1 MKYKENNAIDKSS
14 LIRQQLKYILTSIIL
29 ITQFFRLI
37 YWDEDTYLVQ
47 IVLNHTYSDSE
58 NYCLYI
64 NPLLSNIVQL
74 LHKLWQYPDWFYI
87 LTLLFVTVAG
97 FSVFRLIE
105 TRSNTVTKQAILS
118 LIWFIVIQGYN
129 IVHENYTVVT
139 SLWMVTSMIF
149 WYDSISKK
157 DKQSKISSVLSIVYI
172 VLAGLWR
179 WQAAA
184 LGIPY
189 FGILFIYKNI
199 KNKDAKAWW
208 KSSELRE
215 TVIAQLSIGII
226 FQSLIGYKFVI
237 DNQSKYI
244 DQTKYNEYRT
254 DLVDYPIYSYD
265 DKQTEFE
272 NIGISESYFDI
283 ISKYFYGLDTE
294 NLSTEKIHQVQEI
307 ASKQWDDIDIV
318 DIVVNWQTIFIEL
331 WAIIVINISLI
342 AWLNRN
348 KSREVRILNTLQILG
363 TFLIFIYFTLKGR
376 FIQRVCMCILI
387 QQLGQLLS
395 MQIQNKTQRQAQ
407 SDIEKTR
414 QYGRVVKTIAVISYA
429 ITFSLVA
436 FSTNI
441 IRFVPVQWVSFQ
453 NPFTVMQYD
462 YKDSPERFTDDVYNG
477 QTKLVWSQLAYSG
490 NFHKYYASKGIIPLN
505 LMRNNITTGNWIYG
519 QNYYNEYLV
528 ENDWG
533 NPVQTLLSSDNIY
546 YVCYS
551 QDVDLI
557 KNYYKQQLGIDT
569 EFSLV
574 GQQAGINQY
583 KIILL
588 RR

>member
-1 MKYKENNAIDKSS
+1 MTQTINKIGQRINLRNSI
-14 LIRQQLKYILTSIIL
+14 KYILTSIIL

-87 LTLLFVTVAG
+87 LTLLFVTIAG
-97 FSVFRLIE
+97 FSVFKLIE
-105 TRSNTVTKQAILS
+105 TRSNALNKQILLS
-118 LIWFIVIQGYN
+118 LVWFVVIQGYN

-139 SLWMVTSMIF
+139 SLWMATSMIL
-149 WYDSISKK
+149 WYDSIVNK
-157 DKQSKISSVLSIVYI
+157 DKQSKISRVLSIVYI
-172 VLAGLWR
+172 ILAGLWR

-199 KNKDAKAWW
+199 KRNKD
-208 KSSELRE
+208 LRK
-215 TVIAQLSIGII
+215 TVIAQLCLGII
-226 FQSLIGYKFVI
+226 FQSLVGYKFI
-237 DNQSKYI
+237 TDNQSKYI

-254 DLVDYPIYSYD
+254 DLVDYPIYGYN

-272 NIGISESYFDI
+272 NIGISQSYFDI

-307 ASKQWDDIDIV
+307 ASKQWDDIDVV
-318 DIVVNWQTIFIEL
+318 DILVNWQTIFIEL

-342 AWLNRN
+342 AWLNRQEKRDN
-348 KSREVRILNTLQILG
+348 KSREVRILNMLQTLG
-363 TFLIFIYFTLKGR
+363 TILIFIYFTLKGR

-395 MQIQNKTQRQAQ
+395 MQIQTETQR
-407 SDIEKTR
+407 TR
-414 QYGRVVKTIAVISYA
+414 QSGQVGKFIAVIIYTIA
-429 ITFSLVA
+429 FSLVA

-490 NFHKYYASKGIIPLN
+490 NFHKYYASKGIIPVN
-505 LMRNNITTGNWIYG
+505 LMKNNITTGNWIYG

-528 ENDWG
+528 ENGWG
-533 NPVQTLLSSDNIY
+533 NPVQTLLNSDNIY

-583 KIILL
+583 KINKK
-588 RR
+588 

>member
-1 MKYKENNAIDKSS
+1 
-14 LIRQQLKYILTSIIL
+14 
-29 ITQFFRLI
+29 
-37 YWDEDTYLVQ
+37 
-47 IVLNHTYSDSE
+47 
-58 NYCLYI
+58 
-64 NPLLSNIVQL
+64 
-74 LHKLWQYPDWFYI
+74 
-87 LTLLFVTVAG
+87 
-97 FSVFRLIE
+97 
-105 TRSNTVTKQAILS
+105 
-118 LIWFIVIQGYN
+118 
-129 IVHENYTVVT
+129 
-139 SLWMVTSMIF
+139 MVTSMIF
-149 WYDSISKK
+149 WYDSISNK
-157 DKQSKISSVLSIVYI
+157 DRQSKISRILSIVYI
-172 VLAGLWR
+172 ILAGLWR

-208 KSSELRE
+208 KSSELRK
-215 TVIAQLSIGII
+215 TIIAQLCIGII
-226 FQSLIGYKFVI
+226 FQGLIGYKFII

-254 DLVDYPIYSYD
+254 NLVDYSIYSYD

-272 NIGISESYFDI
+272 NIGISENSFNI

-294 NLSTEKIHQVQEI
+294 NLSTEKIHQIQEI
-307 ASKQWDDIDIV
+307 ASKQWDDIDID
-318 DIVVNWQTIFIEL
+318 DIVVNWQALFIEL

-342 AWLNRN
+342 VWLNRQEKRD
-348 KSREVRILNTLQILG
+348 KSRVVRTLNILQILG

-395 MQIQNKTQRQAQ
+395 MQIQNKTQ
-407 SDIEKTR
+407 SNVEKTR

-477 QTKLVWSQLAYSG
+477 QTKLVWNQLAYG
-490 NFHKYYASKGIIPLN
+490 WNFHKYYASKSIIPVN
-505 LMRNNITTGNWIYG
+505 LIKNNITDGNWIYG

-528 ENDWG
+528 ENGWG

-546 YVCYS
+546 YVCYP
-551 QDVDLI
+551 QCVDLI

-583 KIILL
+583 KISKKITGGQETAEQ
-588 RR
+588 

>member
-1 MKYKENNAIDKSS
+1 MKYKETSTIDKTS
-14 LIRQQLKYILTSIIL
+14 LIRQQLKCILTLIIL

-87 LTLLFVTVAG
+87 LTLLFVTIAG
-97 FSVFRLIE
+97 FSVFKLIE
-105 TRSNTVTKQAILS
+105 TRSNALNKQILLS
-118 LIWFIVIQGYN
+118 LVWFVVIQGYN

-139 SLWMVTSMIF
+139 SLWMATSMIL
-149 WYDSISKK
+149 WYDSIVNK
-157 DKQSKISSVLSIVYI
+157 DKQSKISRVLRIVYI
-172 VLAGLWR
+172 ILAGLWR

-199 KNKDAKAWW
+199 KRNKD
-208 KSSELRE
+208 LRK
-215 TVIAQLSIGII
+215 TVIAQLCLGII
-226 FQSLIGYKFVI
+226 FQSLVGYKFI
-237 DNQSKYI
+237 TDNQSKYI

-254 DLVDYPIYSYD
+254 DLVDYPIYGYN

-272 NIGISESYFDI
+272 NIGISQSYFDI

-307 ASKQWDDIDIV
+307 ASKQWDDIDVV
-318 DIVVNWQTIFIEL
+318 DILVNWQTIFIEL
-331 WAIIVINISLI
+331 WAILVINISLI
-342 AWLNRN
+342 AWLSRQEKRDN
-348 KSREVRILNTLQILG
+348 KSREVRILNMLQILG
-363 TFLIFIYFTLKGR
+363 TILIFIYFTLKGR

-395 MQIQNKTQRQAQ
+395 MQIQTETQR
-407 SDIEKTR
+407 TR
-414 QYGRVVKTIAVISYA
+414 QHGRVVKTISVIIYTIA
-429 ITFSLVA
+429 FSLVA

-490 NFHKYYASKGIIPLN
+490 NFHKYYASKGIIPVN
-505 LMRNNITTGNWIYG
+505 LMKNNITTGNWIYG

-528 ENDWG
+528 ENGWG
-533 NPVQTLLSSDNIY
+533 NPVQTLLNSDNIY

-557 KNYYKQQLGIDT
+557 KNYYKQQLGIGT

-583 KIILL
+583 KITCY
-588 RR
+588 R

>member
-1 MKYKENNAIDKSS
+1 MA
-14 LIRQQLKYILTSIIL
+14 
-29 ITQFFRLI
+29 
-37 YWDEDTYLVQ
+37 
-47 IVLNHTYSDSE
+47 
-58 NYCLYI
+58 
-64 NPLLSNIVQL
+64 
-74 LHKLWQYPDWFYI
+74 
-87 LTLLFVTVAG
+87 
-97 FSVFRLIE
+97 
-105 TRSNTVTKQAILS
+105 
-118 LIWFIVIQGYN
+118 
-129 IVHENYTVVT
+129 
-139 SLWMVTSMIF
+139 TSMIL
-149 WYDSISKK
+149 WYDSIVNK
-157 DKQSKISSVLSIVYI
+157 DKQSKISRVLSIVYI
-172 VLAGLWR
+172 ILAGLWR

-199 KNKDAKAWW
+199 KRNKD
-208 KSSELRE
+208 LRK
-215 TVIAQLSIGII
+215 TVIAQLCLGII
-226 FQSLIGYKFVI
+226 FQSLVGYKFI
-237 DNQSKYI
+237 TDNQSKYI

-254 DLVDYPIYSYD
+254 DLVDYPIYGYN

-272 NIGISESYFDI
+272 NIGISQSYFDI

-294 NLSTEKIHQVQEI
+294 NLSTEKIHQVQKI

-318 DIVVNWQTIFIEL
+318 DILVNWQTIFIEL
-331 WAIIVINISLI
+331 WAIVVINISLI

-348 KSREVRILNTLQILG
+348 KSREVRVLNMLQILG

-395 MQIQNKTQRQAQ
+395 MQIQLETQRQAQ
-407 SDIEKTR
+407 DSVEKTEWTSK
-414 QYGRVVKTIAVISYA
+414 KTITI
-429 ITFSLVA
+429 ITYTIAFSLAA

-462 YKDSPERFTDDVYNG
+462 YKDNPERFTDDVYNG

-490 NFHKYYASKGIIPLN
+490 NFHKYYASKGIIPVN

-528 ENDWG
+528 ENGWG
-533 NPVQTLLSSDNIY
+533 NPVQTLLNDDNIY

-583 KIILL
+583 KVTIGK
-588 RR
+588 

>member
-1 MKYKENNAIDKSS
+1 MRHRETSTIDKSS

-64 NPLLSNIVQL
+64 NPLLSNIVQV
-74 LHKLWQYPDWFYI
+74 LHKLWQHPDWFYI

-97 FSVFRLIE
+97 FSIFGLIE
-105 TRSNTVTKQAILS
+105 TRSNTSNKQVLLS
-118 LIWFIVIQGYN
+118 LVWFIVIQGYN

-139 SLWMVTSMIF
+139 SLWMTTSMIF
-149 WYDSISKK
+149 WYDSIVNK
-157 DKQSKISSVLSIVYI
+157 DKQSKISRVLSIVYI
-172 VLAGLWR
+172 ILAGLWR

-199 KNKDAKAWW
+199 KKKD
-208 KSSELRE
+208 LRR
-215 TVIAQLSIGII
+215 TVISQLCIGII
-226 FQSLIGYKFVI
+226 FQSLVGYKFII
-237 DNQSKYI
+237 DNQSNYI

-265 DKQTEFE
+265 DKQAEFE
-272 NIGISESYFDI
+272 NIGISQSYFDI

-318 DIVVNWQTIFIEL
+318 DVLVNWQTIFIEL
-331 WAIIVINISLI
+331 WTIIVINISLI
-342 AWLNRN
+342 AWLSRN
-348 KSREVRILNTLQILG
+348 NSREVRILNILQILG
-363 TFLIFIYFTLKGR
+363 TILIFIYFTLKGR

-395 MQIQNKTQRQAQ
+395 MQIQTETQR
-407 SDIEKTR
+407 TR
-414 QYGRVVKTIAVISYA
+414 QHERVVKTISVISYTIA
-429 ITFSLVA
+429 FSLVA

-441 IRFVPVQWVSFQ
+441 IRFVPVQWVPFQ

-462 YKDSPERFTDDVYNG
+462 YKDSPERFTNDVYNG

-490 NFHKYYASKGIIPLN
+490 NFHKYYASKGIIPVN
-505 LMRNNITTGNWIYG
+505 LMKNNITTGNWIYG

-528 ENDWG
+528 ENGWG
-533 NPVQTLLSSDNIY
+533 NPVQTLLNDDDIY

-551 QDVDLI
+551 QDIDLI

-583 KIILL
+583 KITCYK
-588 RR
+588 

>member
-1 MKYKENNAIDKSS
+1 MNQTINKIGQRINLRNSI
-14 LIRQQLKYILTSIIL
+14 KYILTSIIL

-87 LTLLFVTVAG
+87 LTLLFVTIAG
-97 FSVFRLIE
+97 FSVFKLIE
-105 TRSNTVTKQAILS
+105 TRSNALNKQILLS
-118 LIWFIVIQGYN
+118 LVWFVVIQGYN

-139 SLWMVTSMIF
+139 SLWMATSMIL
-149 WYDSISKK
+149 WYDSIVNK
-157 DKQSKISSVLSIVYI
+157 DKQSKISRVLSIVYI
-172 VLAGLWR
+172 ILAGLWR

-199 KNKDAKAWW
+199 KRNKD
-208 KSSELRE
+208 LRK
-215 TVIAQLSIGII
+215 TVIAQLCLGII
-226 FQSLIGYKFVI
+226 FQSLVGYKFI
-237 DNQSKYI
+237 TDNQSKYI

-254 DLVDYPIYSYD
+254 DLVDYPIYGYN

-272 NIGISESYFDI
+272 NIGISQSYFDI

-318 DIVVNWQTIFIEL
+318 DILVNWQTIFIEL

-342 AWLNRN
+342 AWLNRQEKRDN
-348 KSREVRILNTLQILG
+348 KSRKVRVLNMLQILG
-363 TFLIFIYFTLKGR
+363 TILIFIYFTLKGR

-395 MQIQNKTQRQAQ
+395 MQIQTETQR
-407 SDIEKTR
+407 TR
-414 QYGRVVKTIAVISYA
+414 QHGRVVKTISVIIYTIA
-429 ITFSLVA
+429 FSLVA

-462 YKDSPERFTDDVYNG
+462 YKDSPERFTDDVYNR

-490 NFHKYYASKGIIPLN
+490 NFHKYYASKGIIPVN
-505 LMRNNITTGNWIYG
+505 LMKNNITTGNWIYG

-528 ENDWG
+528 ENGWG
-533 NPVQTLLSSDNIY
+533 NPVQTLLNSDNIY
-546 YVCYS
+546 YVCYP

-569 EFSLV
+569 EFSSV

-583 KIILL
+583 KINKK
-588 RR
+588 